1 MVTEISSKAVVSA
14 QPLPL
19 PKSNVVELKSV
30 NSLQDGSSLAKDETL
45 DETSKSAQMEQ
56 AASRLNDLAQSIKRD
71 LKFSVDDDS
80 GNVVITVLDQETNE
94 VIRQIPEEHV
104 LAVSE
109 NIETLKGILFSA
121 KI

>member
-14 QPLPL
+14 QPQ
-19 PKSNVVELKSV
+19 PKSNVVELKPV

-45 DETSKSAQMEQ
+45 EETSKSVQMEQ

-71 LKFSVDDDS
+71 LRFSVDDDS

-104 LAVSE
+104 LAVRE
-109 NIETLKGILFSA
+109 NIESLKGILFSA